1 MTEWVLITMLCT
13 RSCLPQYAEI
23 YPSKD
28 ACIAKITKKPNPV
41 WNLPENYCVPLIKE
55 KNT

>member
-13 RSCLPQYAEI
+13 RNCVPQYAEI

-28 ACIAKITKKPNPV
+28 ACMAKVTKINPV
-41 WNLPENYCVPLIKE
+41 WSLPENYCVPLIKT
-55 KNT
+55 KTHD